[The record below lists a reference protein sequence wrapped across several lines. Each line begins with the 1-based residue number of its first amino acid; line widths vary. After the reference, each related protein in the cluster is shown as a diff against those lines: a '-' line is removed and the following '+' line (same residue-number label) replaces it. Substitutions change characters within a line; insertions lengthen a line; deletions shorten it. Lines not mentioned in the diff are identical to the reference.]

1 MNVIRLPFIS
11 CLAFL
16 AIVACSRND
25 PVDDRASNTAG
36 LPDINVQAP
45 STSGEPHAD
54 TEPATVMPKG
64 QAIIPAAMQG
74 RWGLTPA
81 DCMPGRSDAKGL
93 MTITANDIRFY
104 ESRAVPG
111 SDVQTS
117 PQIMSGKFDFTGE
130 GQSWT
135 RYEAIK
141 VDRDK
146 LIRTESGPTASFTYA
161 KCA

>member
-1 MNVIRLPFIS
+1 VIRVPFIS

-16 AIVACSRND
+16 AIVACGGND
-25 PVDDRASNTAG
+25 PVDDKANRTAG

-45 STSGEPHAD
+45 STSGEPHVD
-54 TEPATVMPKG
+54 TKPAHDPPTSAATM
-64 QAIIPAAMQG
+64 PAAMQG

-81 DCMPGRSDAKGL
+81 DCTPGRSDAKGL
-93 MTITANDIRFY
+93 MTVSATDIRFY

-117 PQIMSGKFDFTGE
+117 AQIVSGKFNFTGE
-130 GQSWT
+130 GQTWS
-135 RYEAIK
+135 RYEALK

-146 LIRTESGPTASFTYA
+146 LIRTESNPTASFTYA
-161 KCA
+161 KCG

>member
-1 MNVIRLPFIS
+1 M
-11 CLAFL
+11 AFL

-25 PVDDRASNTAG
+25 PVDDKANDTAG

-45 STSGEPHAD
+45 STGGEPHAD
-54 TEPATVMPKG
+54 TKPVT
-64 QAIIPAAMQG
+64 QAPTAQAALPAAMQG

-81 DCMPGRSDAKGL
+81 DCAPGRSDAKGL
-93 MTITANDIRFY
+93 MTISADELRFY

-111 SDVQTS
+111 ADVQTS
-117 PQIMSGKFDFTGE
+117 PQMVSGNFQFTGE
-130 GQSWT
+130 GQTWT

-141 VDRDK
+141 VDGQT

-161 KCA
+161 KCV

>member
-1 MNVIRLPFIS
+1 MIRVPFIS

-25 PVDDRASNTAG
+25 PVDDKATNTAG

-45 STSGEPHAD
+45 STAGEPHAD
-54 TEPATVMPKG
+54 TRPVTQAPAA
-64 QAIIPAAMQG
+64 QAVLPGAMQG

-93 MTITANDIRFY
+93 MIISASDIRFY

-111 SDVQTS
+111 ADVQTS
-117 PQIMSGKFDFTGE
+117 PQIVSGNFNFTGE
-130 GQSWT
+130 GQTWT

-141 VDRDK
+141 VDGQK
-146 LIRTESGPTASFTYA
+146 LIRTESNPTASFTYA

>member
-1 MNVIRLPFIS
+1 MIRVPFIS

-25 PVDDRASNTAG
+25 PVDDKATNTAG

-45 STSGEPHAD
+45 STAGEPHAD
-54 TEPATVMPKG
+54 TRPVTKAPG
-64 QAIIPAAMQG
+64 AQAVLPGAMQG

-93 MTITANDIRFY
+93 MIISASDIRFY

-111 SDVQTS
+111 GDVQTS
-117 PQIMSGKFDFTGE
+117 PRIVSGNFNFTGE
-130 GQSWT
+130 GQAWT

-141 VDRDK
+141 VDGQK
-146 LIRTESGPTASFTYA
+146 LIRTESNPTASFTYA

>member
-1 MNVIRLPFIS
+1 MIRVPFIS
-11 CLAFL
+11 CLAFR
-16 AIVACSRND
+16 AIVACGGND
-25 PVDDRASNTAG
+25 PVDDKANNTAG

-45 STSGEPHAD
+45 STAGEPHAD
-54 TEPATVMPKG
+54 TKPATNLHVSAATMP
-64 QAIIPAAMQG
+64 ATMQG

-93 MTITANDIRFY
+93 MIISATDIRFY

-117 PQIMSGKFDFTGE
+117 AQIVSGKFDFTGE
-130 GQSWT
+130 GQIWS

-146 LIRTESGPTASFTYA
+146 LIRTESNPTASFTYA
-161 KCA
+161 KCS

>member
-1 MNVIRLPFIS
+1 MIRVPFIS

-25 PVDDRASNTAG
+25 PVDDKATNTAG

-45 STSGEPHAD
+45 STAGEPHAD
-54 TEPATVMPKG
+54 TRPVTKAPG
-64 QAIIPAAMQG
+64 AQAVLPGAIQG

-93 MTITANDIRFY
+93 ITISASDIRFY

-111 SDVQTS
+111 GDVQTD
-117 PQIMSGKFDFTGE
+117 PQIVSGNFNFTGE
-130 GQSWT
+130 GQTWT

-141 VDRDK
+141 VDGQK
-146 LIRTESGPTASFTYA
+146 LIRTESNPTASFTYA

>member
-1 MNVIRLPFIS
+1 MIRVPFIS

-25 PVDDRASNTAG
+25 PVDDKATNTAG

-45 STSGEPHAD
+45 STAGEPHAD
-54 TEPATVMPKG
+54 TSPVTQAPAA
-64 QAIIPAAMQG
+64 QAALPAAMQG

-93 MTITANDIRFY
+93 MTISASDIRFY

-111 SDVQTS
+111 GDVQTD
-117 PQIMSGKFDFTGE
+117 PQIVSGNFNFTCE
-130 GQSWT
+130 GQTWT

-141 VDRDK
+141 VDGQK
-146 LIRTESGPTASFTYA
+146 LIRTESNPTASFTYA